1 MEHPVGNRPDRDVL
15 RAHNAGPERE
25 NVVQLARRLLEPSI
39 LVCPGVYDA
48 FTARLVEQA
57 GFEAV
62 FLSGAAVSYSALGQ
76 PDVGL
81 VGLEEM
87 ASRIS
92 SVANAVSVPVIADG
106 DNGHGSAVN
115 LIRTTRLF
123 EQAGADAVQF
133 EDQVFPKRCG
143 HMGGKQLISAQE
155 MALKV
160 EAACHARRHDDFL
173 IIGRTDAR
181 SEEGLEAALSRA
193 RLYRDAGADV
203 LFVESPLTEEE
214 LARCVEALPGVPL
227 VANMLEGG
235 QTPLVGNRILEALGY
250 SIALWPNSLVR
261 RFAFAGAALLDE
273 LKATDT
279 TGHLLDQMV
288 PFPALNELLGI
299 EDFAA
304 IEARYLPN
312 QQAMR
317 SQ

>member
-1 MEHPVGNRPDRDVL
+1 MRLASRLREPD
-15 RAHNAGPERE
+15 
-25 NVVQLARRLLEPSI
+25 I

-62 FLSGAAVSYSALGQ
+62 FLSGAAVSYSAIGQ

-87 ASRIS
+87 VSRIS
-92 SVANAVSVPVIADG
+92 SVANAVSVPVLADG

-123 EQAGADAVQF
+123 EQAGASAVQF

-143 HMGGKQLISAQE
+143 HMKGKQLISASE
-155 MALKV
+155 MALKI
-160 EAACHARRHDDFL
+160 EAACHARRSDDFL

-181 SEEGLEAALSRA
+181 SVEGLEAAIERA
-193 RLYRDAGADV
+193 RLYRTAGADV
-203 LFVESPLTEEE
+203 LFVESPLSADE
-214 LARCVEALPGVPL
+214 LSRCVEALPDVPL

-235 QTPLVGNRILEALGY
+235 QTPLVGNRVLQQLGY
-250 SIALWPNSLVR
+250 RIALWPNSLVR
-261 RFAFAGAALLDE
+261 RFAFAGASLLAD
-273 LKATDT
+273 LRATDT
-279 TGHLLDQMV
+279 TSHLLDQMV
-288 PFPALNELLGI
+288 AFPALNELLGI

-304 IEARYLPN
+304 LEARYLPP
-312 QQAMR
+312 QQAVGH
-317 SQ
+317 Q